1 MTGISSTLNIAQGA
15 IAAQQYGLNVTGHN
29 IANVNNPD
37 YSRQDAAHKSNG
49 SSLYSGFLFGR
60 GVGVEQIMQRVDQ
73 LLENRL
79 TDEKSTQ
86 AAFEEA
92 EAYMQIM
99 EGFFEESSETSISS
113 MLTQYWNSWHDLSDN
128 PQGASER
135 VAVYEKGQNFVSR
148 LNAANTDLTNVETDV
163 NREIE
168 SAVGRINALTSQ
180 IAEMNKEIS
189 SLENHRTANDQ
200 RDQRNALVDELG
212 TMIDIDTFEQ
222 PNGGIIVNVANGFTL
237 VNQVD
242 NYELSVAENEVM
254 WQGSYG
260 SDIDI
265 TDKIS
270 GGKLGGWLQIRDEI
284 IPKYKNDLDVLA
296 HEMIW
301 AINYQHSQGAG
312 LDYYTGSLTGDYRAD
327 ESGLLSS
334 YDFGDKIDYAKDFR
348 MWVKDMTTSS
358 AEYRTVDMDMGISG
372 ATISDW
378 QGRAPGGVQGRY
390 KLTVVDDATL
400 GDRQVAETD
409 GDELATVKGSGI
421 DVADALNGSLVDQT
435 LTISGG
441 PNGTEKIEIKDMG
454 GDAKRSAAS
463 IAEALNKAGGVT
475 AHASENSAGFDITG
489 IANAEDGDEV
499 QFSLY
504 VDGVIQK
511 QSFIVDLS
519 AGTLDEQF
527 EEALLSATEAVNDIN
542 SDQDLFVN
550 GLEITSQSGRT
561 LGVQDFEIQD
571 NSGIRLDNFTN
582 FNPGDQVSFTV
593 ESNGTPGT
601 STPITVDLT
610 GVDTTDQMAV
620 AQVFYSALDAGLD
633 GQPFSLENDPATSS
647 VTLRTTDG
655 SDLTLKN
662 AGNDSGDDATIA
674 ITALGGTTPDGANA
688 NNVLDFTAAAN
699 DTAIFNADTNSTD
712 SINFSGNGSSV
723 TLTEPGAAGDKAGVV
738 AGTVTILTD
747 PGMSIQTSVF
757 GASSGGLFDQ
767 ADAKIGS
774 SIITLGGD
782 GGFGNFTV
790 GEDVTFEVDGIPV
803 TYTVAVPVAPD
814 DNELGY
820 AKGLETAL
828 GGALPGADYE
838 VVRTGKSV
846 SIIKNKALEEPIE
859 ITDFKESATGDATL
873 RVSTGTG
880 SGASDPENDLLNAAN
895 VFRDFSTSTL
905 YSDKGIIKWEKLDAD
920 GLSTGEE
927 GLVEVEDQGLVTIEE
942 NGVASLSFNVS
953 AGSLVAGNTLTVNT
967 DENGFPD
974 PLNFRVKGAANSKN
988 EMYHFSVKSGGK
1000 VGTLPGYGEE
1010 PLVIEWNNGV
1020 TSGSFEIEGS
1030 DPPITPDSPVEV
1042 EVDGMKLKFYDGTL
1056 FNDDVFTITT
1066 DHLGVPVS
1074 DNSSGQPTGE
1084 LLSDW
1089 HWTQDSFADRF
1100 NTQAEGM
1107 KAIVT
1112 TDNRLKFEAS
1122 DDYNAMVN
1130 VRYSGENGFSEDNTT
1145 IEVKDWTSF
1154 DFSADEITFD
1164 RNASGQWNL
1173 LNDPTGGNAVVI
1185 PEGGDD
1191 DGFGVDF
1198 SGDGL
1203 ADIEIRF
1210 NKKVTGAG
1218 QVKFDFDE
1226 RDADDMGFAFSNDP
1240 ASSSSGLVAAAG
1252 INTFFKGNDALTIE
1266 MNEKLSD
1273 TDYIAAGR
1281 INSETGEIS
1290 NGDNSNALSLADVQF
1305 KTLTMQQW
1313 TYNRGSEATSSLTSA
1328 TLDGYYNTMVGSLGI
1343 RSRSIKSGKAFS
1355 DIMVNNLKEQRDSI
1369 SAVSLDEEMIK
1380 LMKYQH
1386 AFSAASKLVTVSDEM
1401 LNTLLGMR

>member
-60 GVGVEQIMQRVDQ
+60 GVGVEQVLQRVDQ

-99 EGFFEESSETSISS
+99 EGFFDESSESSISS

-148 LNAANTDLTNVETDV
+148 LNTANTDLANVELDV

-168 SAVGRINALTSQ
+168 SAIGKVNSLTRQ
-180 IAEMNKEIS
+180 IADMNREIS
-189 SLENHRTANDQ
+189 TLENNRTANDQ

-212 TMIDIDTFEQ
+212 MMIDIDTFEQ
-222 PNGGIIVNVANGFTL
+222 PNGAIIVNVANGFSL

-242 NYELSVAENEVM
+242 NYELSFSDKEVM

-260 SDIDI
+260 SEIDI
-265 TDKIS
+265 SDKIE
-270 GGKLGGWLQIRDEI
+270 GGKLGGWLEIRDEI

-296 HEMIW
+296 HETIW

-312 LDYYTGSLTGDYRAD
+312 LDYFTGSQVGDYEAD

-348 MWVKDMTTSS
+348 MWIKDMTT
-358 AEYRTVDMDMGISG
+358 ATTEYRTVDMDMGISG
-372 ATISDW
+372 ANLSDW
-378 QGRAPGGVQGRY
+378 QGTAPGGVQGRY
-390 KLTVVDDATL
+390 RLTVVDDATL
-400 GDRQVAETD
+400 GDKLVTETD
-409 GDELATVKGSGI
+409 GDQLTTVKGSVT
-421 DVADALNGSLVDQT
+421 DVADALNSSLADQT

-441 PNGTEKIEIKDMG
+441 PTGTERIEIRDTG

-463 IAEALNKAGGVT
+463 IAEALNKVEGVT
-475 AHASENSAGFDITG
+475 AHASENKAAFDIAG
-489 IANAEDGDEV
+489 IVNAEDGDEV
-499 QFSLY
+499 QFSLS

-511 QSFIVDLS
+511 QSFIVDSS

-527 EEALLSATEAVNDIN
+527 EEALLSAAEAVNDIN
-542 SDQDLFVN
+542 SDQDLFSN
-550 GLEITSQSGRT
+550 GLEITSLSGRT
-561 LGVQDFEIQD
+561 LGVQDFEVQD
-571 NSGIRLDNFTN
+571 NAGIRLDNFSN
-582 FNPGDQVSFTV
+582 FNPGDTVSFSV
-593 ESNGTPGT
+593 QPT
-601 STPITVDLT
+601 STPISVDLS
-610 GVDTTDQMAV
+610 GVDTTDQAAV
-620 AQVFYSALDAGLD
+620 AQAFYSALDAGLD
-633 GQPFSLENDPATSS
+633 GKPFSVENDLSTNSI
-647 VTLRTTDG
+647 VVRTTDG
-655 SDLTLKN
+655 AGITLDTVSN
-662 AGNDSGDDATIA
+662 IGANPTID
-674 ITALGGTTPDGANA
+674 ITALSGSNIPADPTLTFDGADS
-688 NNVLDFTAAAN
+688 VAAN
-699 DTAIFNADTNSTD
+699 VVPSSADT
-712 SINFSGNGSSV
+712 IGFSSNGSGV
-723 TLTEPGAAGDKAGVV
+723 TVNETSAGGNIAGVI
-738 AGTVTILTD
+738 AGTVTVLVD

-757 GASSGGLFDQ
+757 GAGSGGLFDQ

-774 SIITLGGD
+774 SIMTLGGE
-782 GGFGNFTV
+782 GGFENFTV
-790 GEDVTFEVDGIPV
+790 GEDITFEVDGIAV
-803 TYTVAVPVAPD
+803 TYPAAAPVPPD
-814 DNELGY
+814 DMELGY
-820 AKGLETAL
+820 AKGLEAAL
-828 GGALPGADYE
+828 AVLPAADYE

-859 ITDFKESATGDATL
+859 ITKFKETGVGGNATL

-880 SGASDPENDLLNAAN
+880 SGASDPENDLLDAAN
-895 VFRDFSTSTL
+895 VYRDFSSSSL

-927 GLVEVEDQGLVTIEE
+927 GLVEVEDKGLVTIEE
-942 NGVASLSFNVS
+942 NGVATLSFNVS
-953 AGSLVAGNTLTVNT
+953 AGSLVAGNTLTINT
-967 DENGFPD
+967 DEAGSPD
-974 PLNFRVKGAANSKN
+974 PLNFRVTGSANAKN

-1000 VGTLPGYGEE
+1000 VGILPAYGEE
-1010 PLVIEWNNGV
+1010 PLVIEWENGV

-1030 DPPITPDSPVEV
+1030 DPPITPASPVVV
-1042 EVDGMKLKFYDGTL
+1042 EVDGMKMKFYDGTL
-1056 FNDDVFTITT
+1056 FEDDEFTITT

-1089 HWTQDSFADRF
+1089 HWTQDSFTDRF

-1107 KAIVT
+1107 KASVT
-1112 TDNRLKFEAS
+1112 TDHRLKFEAS
-1122 DDYNAMVN
+1122 DDYHAMVN
-1130 VRYSGENGFSEDNTT
+1130 LEYSGQNGFSEDNTT
-1145 IEVKDWTSF
+1145 IKVTDWTSL
-1154 DFSADEITFD
+1154 DFSADEIIFD

-1173 LNDPTGGNAVVI
+1173 QNDPTGGNAVFI

-1210 NKKVTGAG
+1210 SKKVTGEG
-1218 QVKFDFDE
+1218 QVKFDLDE

-1240 ASSSSGLVAAAG
+1240 SDPASGLVAAAG
-1252 INTFFKGNDALTIE
+1252 INTFFKGNDAMTIE

-1273 TDYIAAGR
+1273 TNYIAGGR
-1281 INSETGEIS
+1281 INSETGVIS
-1290 NGDNSNALSLADVQF
+1290 KGDNSNALSLADVQF
-1305 KTLTMQQW
+1305 KTITMKQW
-1313 TYNRGSEATSSLTSA
+1313 TYDRGSDARSSLTSA
-1328 TLDGYYNTMVGSLGI
+1328 TLDGYYNTMVGSMGL
-1343 RSRSIKSGKAFS
+1343 RSRSIKSAKAFS
-1355 DIMVNNLKEQRDSI
+1355 DIMVNSLTEQRDSM